1 MEHLKSKGL
10 RRKQRN
16 DIKNIMKVAA
26 SEMKELEEEDVRSK
40 MKMSKIQEV
49 FYKSLEL
56 KREAPTTTRPM
67 AMKIKE

>member
-40 MKMSKIQEV
+40 MKMSKI
-49 FYKSLEL
+49 
-56 KREAPTTTRPM
+56 
-67 AMKIKE
+67 